1 MFTAAVAEPPA
12 LSVKRHEQIT
22 LTTLMI
28 NKCLASEAA
37 SVAMDGEAPES
48 SQEGSLREEQH

>member
-1 MFTAAVAEPPA
+1 MLAGEPPA
-12 LSVKRHEQIT
+12 LPIKRREQIT

-37 SVAMDGEAPES
+37 SLAMDGEAPES